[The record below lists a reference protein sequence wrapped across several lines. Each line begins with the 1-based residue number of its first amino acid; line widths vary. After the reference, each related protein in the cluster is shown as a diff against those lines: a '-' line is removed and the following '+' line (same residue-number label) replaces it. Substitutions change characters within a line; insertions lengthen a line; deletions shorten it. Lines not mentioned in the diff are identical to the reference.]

1 MRLHTRH
8 GSGPGGAPARDGYV
22 ILAVLMLVVVL
33 SLVGYR
39 FSDMMAA
46 EYRAAAR
53 TGDDAQLKM
62 AALAGLNY
70 AAGVLSDRN
79 TFNTQLGGN
88 PFDNQAMFS
97 AVPVTP
103 ADATGQPRTA
113 YFSIYAA
120 ALDTTTN
127 PSVAQQL
134 YGVVDE
140 GGKLNINALIAL
152 DPTGQ
157 TLYNALMQLPILVN
171 NSNGPAVAASIVD
184 WVDADED
191 ARSDGAESAYY
202 QALANPY
209 MSKNGPLN
217 SLDELLLIKGI
228 DYTLLYGQDANR
240 NGVQDGNES
249 WDANTPG
256 LASFVT
262 VYGRELNVDSTGTTR
277 IYLNGDDLTTM
288 YQQLQQ
294 ALGNDLATY
303 VIASKLFPTA
313 PVATTTTTATVSLGG
328 TGVGSTMSSGSMTV
342 TISGRSSAPAATTAT
357 TDQLA
362 AAVQTKMA
370 AASNSGQRIKSLT
383 TLIGTQITLP
393 TPAGSPANA
402 PPLVAVSPLND
413 PTQAA
418 SLLPLL
424 MDKCTVQQAIE
435 MVPRVNVN
443 TAPAEVLGSIVDQ
456 NGNPILDATTVQTI
470 LTNRATNVP
479 TDPATISLAWLIAP
493 PTGGGQPVLTAAQY
507 QSLEKYIT
515 GTSLVYRIQSV
526 GYFAEGGPV
535 ARMEAV
541 VDTNQGSPRFLFVR
555 DLTDIDNPP
564 GFQPNQQAGGMQQK

>member
-1 MRLHTRH
+1 
-8 GSGPGGAPARDGYV
+8 
-22 ILAVLMLVVVL
+22 
-33 SLVGYR
+33 
-39 FSDMMAA
+39 
-46 EYRAAAR
+46 
-53 TGDDAQLKM
+53 
-62 AALAGLNY
+62 
-70 AAGVLSDRN
+70 
-79 TFNTQLGGN
+79 
-88 PFDNQAMFS
+88 
-97 AVPVTP
+97 
-103 ADATGQPRTA
+103 
-113 YFSIYAA
+113 
-120 ALDTTTN
+120 
-127 PSVAQQL
+127 
-134 YGVVDE
+134 
-140 GGKLNINALIAL
+140 
-152 DPTGQ
+152 
-157 TLYNALMQLPILVN
+157 
-171 NSNGPAVAASIVD
+171 
-184 WVDADED
+184 
-191 ARSDGAESAYY
+191 
-202 QALANPY
+202 
-209 MSKNGPLN
+209 
-217 SLDELLLIKGI
+217 
-228 DYTLLYGQDANR
+228 
-240 NGVQDGNES
+240 
-249 WDANTPG
+249 
-256 LASFVT
+256 
-262 VYGRELNVDSTGTTR
+262 
-277 IYLNGDDLTTM
+277 
-288 YQQLQQ
+288 
-294 ALGNDLATY
+294 
-303 VIASKLFPTA
+303 
-313 PVATTTTTATVSLGG
+313 
-328 TGVGSTMSSGSMTV
+328 MTV

-393 TPAGSPANA
+393 TPAGAPANA